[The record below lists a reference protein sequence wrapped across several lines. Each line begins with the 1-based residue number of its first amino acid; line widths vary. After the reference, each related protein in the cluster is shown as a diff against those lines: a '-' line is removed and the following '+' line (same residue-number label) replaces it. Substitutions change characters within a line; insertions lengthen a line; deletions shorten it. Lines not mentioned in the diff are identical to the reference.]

1 MCCTFFESKLSD
13 TILYAAESELEGR
26 RVHVMAYQN
35 RAKNLAKGPN
45 AMLLPIPAAK
55 PLTPDNMLDTRLFKR
70 ILSHYVTKYEAA
82 IPRPQAFGIGK
93 DMLLSTPAK
102 AEVFE
107 RGSFTVVLAQD
118 ARLIP
123 AALARVPEHRRPAP
137 NRAIFSAYAK
147 HYPGWHMA
155 LCCYDGAIEAE
166 PMVFWYEPLFPKRLF
181 APALDAHDGNPP
193 DLNRRVHRDHYVFF
207 AAKQA
212 KRGILV
218 DKERLV
224 NTIPLPHQPL
234 FVDHFAGAH
243 LTGTYPNGDFWLD
256 VQDLNQEVLGFETLP
271 PPGVMAGAMS

>member
-35 RAKNLAKGPN
+35 RAANLAKGPN
-45 AMLLPIPAAK
+45 AMMLPIPAAK
-55 PLTPDNMLDTRLFKR
+55 PLTPDNMLDTRPFKN
-70 ILSHYVTKYEAA
+70 ILRDYVTAYEAA
-82 IPRPQAFGIGK
+82 KPKPKAEGFGT
-93 DMLLSTPAK
+93 DLLFSNVAK

-123 AALARVPEHRRPAP
+123 AALARVPEHRRPQP

-155 LCCYDGAIEAE
+155 LCCYDGVIEAE

-193 DLNRRVHRDHYVFF
+193 DLNRWVHRDHYVFF

-212 KRGILV
+212 NRGIPL
-218 DKERLV
+218 DRRRRS
-224 NTIPLPHQPL
+224 NPIPTEHQPL
-234 FVDHFAGAH
+234 FVDHFAGTQ
-243 LTGTYPNGDFWLD
+243 LTGVYPNGDFWID
-256 VQDLNQEVLGFETLP
+256 VKDLNSDSIGFESLP
-271 PPGVMAGAMS
+271 PPGATN